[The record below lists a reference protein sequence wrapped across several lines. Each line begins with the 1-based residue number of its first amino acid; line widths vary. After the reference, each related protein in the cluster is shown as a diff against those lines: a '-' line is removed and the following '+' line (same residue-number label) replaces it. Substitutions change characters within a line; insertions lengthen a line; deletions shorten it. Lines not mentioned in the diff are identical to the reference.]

1 MKLQNCLV
9 YVVGF
14 CLIAVTVEAQSGKNK
29 YCGKVSYS
37 LGSQRICLGP
47 PCNYSDKFL
56 LEDEEGYAIKL
67 AADKDS
73 EIGKKLIEFD
83 KNKKSI
89 CVTGSGPEKA
99 FIVKTIDVEEKAPP
113 VYSPA
118 PKKPNQGSGV
128 Q

>member
-9 YVVGF
+9 WVVGIS
-14 CLIAVTVEAQSGKNK
+14 LIAVAAEAQSSKNK

-37 LGSQRICLGP
+37 LGSQRICFGP
-47 PCNYSDKFL
+47 PCDLSDKFY
-56 LEDEEGYAIKL
+56 LEDEDGNAIKL

-89 CVTGSGPEKA
+89 CVTGSGPGKA

-118 PKKPNQGSGV
+118 PKKPSQGSGV